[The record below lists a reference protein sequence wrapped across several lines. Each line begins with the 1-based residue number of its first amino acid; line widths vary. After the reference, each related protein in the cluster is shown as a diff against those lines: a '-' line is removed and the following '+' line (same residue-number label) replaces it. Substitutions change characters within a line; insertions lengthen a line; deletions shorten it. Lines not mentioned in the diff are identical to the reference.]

1 MQSMKKA
8 RATLALS
15 IGVAVALIAVIAF
28 LLAGRTGSDGSAE
41 SAQKKQ
47 SACAGFMT
55 VKSGGFVI
63 AGKSYRFA
71 GANF

>member
-28 LLAGRTGSDGSAE
+28 LLVGRTGSDGSAE
-41 SAQKKQ
+41 STQERQ
-47 SACAGFMT
+47 SASAGFVT
-55 VKSGGFVI
+55 VENGGFVI